1 VVSALSKVGR
11 NDPCP
16 CGSGKKYKK
25 CCMAKDEER
34 SREALSGV
42 GEEIPPVPSDERVKP
57 RQPQARAAEIEN
69 IFRRACNYLDK
80 NELDRAARAF
90 RSVLLLDPGHYKAL
104 TGLGRCL
111 AEIGM
116 REEARK
122 CFEKALEINPDYAQ
136 ARINLELR
144 TKS

>member
-1 VVSALSKVGR
+1 MKVGR

-25 CCMAKDEER
+25 CCMMKDREQSSVALPDTIDDTSLASPEER
-34 SREALSGV
+34 SERHHSG
-42 GEEIPPVPSDERVKP
+42 P
-57 RQPQARAAEIEN
+57 RAAEIEN
-69 IFRRACNYLDK
+69 VYHRAINYLEK
-80 NELDRAARAF
+80 NEFDRAARAF
-90 RSVLLLDPGHYKAL
+90 RSVLLLDPAHYKAL

-116 REEARK
+116 YEEARK
-122 CFEKALEINPDYAQ
+122 CFEKALEIKPDYAQ

-144 TKS
+144 R

>member
-1 VVSALSKVGR
+1 MSKIGR

-25 CCMAKDEER
+25 CCMIKDKEPNEDASSDVEANTSFPPSNER
-34 SREALSGV
+34 TERRRSG
-42 GEEIPPVPSDERVKP
+42 P
-57 RQPQARAAEIEN
+57 RAAEIEN
-69 IFRRACNYLDK
+69 LFRRACNHLDK
-80 NELDRAARAF
+80 NEFDRAARAF
-90 RSVLLLDPGHYKAL
+90 RSVLRLDPAHYEAL

-116 REEARK
+116 RDEARK
-122 CFEKALEINPDYAQ
+122 CFEKALEINPGYAQ

-144 TKS
+144 R